1 MKVEGFVYIYFHID
15 CGLKIFLS
23 KDLSRFPRVSV
34 IRVIK
39 LDVVFEEA
47 NSSRALNLNIFVCLQ
62 YTFGAFVSGGRGRE
76 LLLPYIIVKV

>member
-1 MKVEGFVYIYFHID
+1 MYIYFHID

-23 KDLSRFPRVSV
+23 KDLSRRFPGVSV
-34 IRVIK
+34 TRFIK

-62 YTFGAFVSGGRGRE
+62 YTLGAFVSGGRE
-76 LLLPYIIVKV
+76 LLVPYIIVKV